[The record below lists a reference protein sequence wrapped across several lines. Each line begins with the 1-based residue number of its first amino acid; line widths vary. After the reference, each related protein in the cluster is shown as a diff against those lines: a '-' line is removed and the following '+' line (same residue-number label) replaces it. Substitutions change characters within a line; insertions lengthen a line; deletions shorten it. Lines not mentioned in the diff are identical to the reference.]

1 MDRESN
7 CDYCGK
13 RAKLLSIMHEV
24 EARKINL
31 HLCDSCEA
39 LRRAGDGRFVRWLQG
54 RISEN

>member
-13 RAKLLSIMHEV
+13 RAKLRSIAHEV

-39 LRRAGDGRFVRWLQG
+39 LRRAGDGRFMRWLQ
-54 RISEN
+54 RCISEN